1 MTAICSSYV
10 HVSYK
15 KAAFIPDA
23 SIGDESRNFITGTRK
38 HVISVKPQF
47 TVVGASLGSDVRF
60 DFLVGTDDGDLYE

>member
-23 SIGDESRNFITGTRK
+23 SIGVFS
-38 HVISVKPQF
+38 PQF
-47 TVVGASLGSDVRF
+47 YNRNTKTRHFRKTTIYSCWCF
-60 DFLVGTDDGDLYE
+60 TWK